1 MEVASVF
8 PFAMALIIVVTVAAT
23 WFVTSRT

>member
-1 MEVASVF
+1 MDVASVF
-8 PFAMALIIVVTVAAT
+8 PIALILIIAVTVAAT